1 MEKEIQDTLIPV
13 SDNQLVYRT
22 EFENIYDII
31 SFHKKRAMKAVHN
44 ESLLMLW
51 EVGGY
56 VSGRLK
62 QSAWGDGVEISEYVP
77 IETAE
82 IDDNLFV
89 PIELAQLAARSSA
102 ASWNSATS

>member
-1 MEKEIQDTLIPV
+1 MAKEKQDILVPV
-13 SDNQLVYRT
+13 TDSQLVYRT
-22 EFENIYDII
+22 EFKNIYDII

-62 QSAWGDGVEISEYVP
+62 RAFVTDAMSSVLGSKDAQSRAG
-77 IETAE
+77 
-82 IDDNLFV
+82 
-89 PIELAQLAARSSA
+89 
-102 ASWNSATS
+102 